1 MTLSRDALYL
11 AAGVAGLAAAAF
23 GAIGTPRLDVLGIGA
38 VATVD
43 GRPISR
49 EAADRAVQALS
60 NDKRNAVTDAD
71 QEAALE
77 RLIEEELL
85 VQRGV
90 ALGLAETDL
99 NARKAI
105 VQSVLQLAIAERTG
119 DEPSEASLRTFYAD
133 NAGMFAPAARLRG
146 SLVFVKRDTTS
157 ATRVAAARTAL
168 GAGRSATNLGDE
180 QALVLPT
187 AMLSPTELRTYLGAA
202 LAASASQAKA
212 GDIIVTEAPDGWRLL
227 RIDAKAAPAMGR
239 YEDVATEVRAEWDR
253 RADETAVRA
262 YIERLKRRARITRAA

>member
-1 MTLSRDALYL
+1 MTLSRDARYL

-43 GRPISR
+43 GRPISL

-71 QEAALE
+71 QAAALE

-105 VQSVLQLAIAERTG
+105 VQSVLQLAIAERAG
-119 DEPSEASLRTFYAD
+119 EEPDDATLKKFYVD
-133 NAGMFAPAARLRG
+133 NTGMFTPAARLRG
-146 SLVFVKRDTTS
+146 SLVFVKRDVTS
-157 ATRVAAARTAL
+157 AARVATARTAL
-168 GAGRSATNLGDE
+168 AAGEAGTNLGDA
-180 QALVLPT
+180 QALVLPA

-202 LAASASQAKA
+202 LAASAAQAKV

-227 RIDAKAAPAMGR
+227 RIDAKAAAAPAR
-239 YEDVATEVRAEWDR
+239 YADVATQVRAEWDR